1 MSDNPS
7 PRLPFGK
14 IDQVCVVT
22 PDLRQAMERYRAL
35 LGLAPWRIL
44 GFGPDTVR
52 ELTYRGRPAGY
63 RMLVAFAQFGAL
75 QYELI
80 QPLEGPTIY
89 HEFLERHPAGG
100 IHHFG
105 CWVPDLEA
113 ALAQARALG
122 FRVIQGGRGTG
133 LGGDG
138 GFAYLDT
145 EASLGAILEL
155 IEVPGDR
162 RAPQEIYPAVE

>member
-1 MSDNPS
+1 
-7 PRLPFGK
+7 
-14 IDQVCVVT
+14 
-22 PDLRQAMERYRAL
+22 MEQYRSL
-35 LGLAPWRIL
+35 LGLEPWRIL

-52 ELTYRGRPAGY
+52 ELTYRGRPATY
-63 RMLVAFAQFGAL
+63 RMLVAFAQYGPL

-89 HEFLERHPAGG
+89 HEFLEQHPSGG

-105 CWVPDLEA
+105 TWVPSLEE
-113 ALAQARALG
+113 ALARARALG
-122 FRVIQGGRGTG
+122 FTEIQGGRGTG

-145 EASLGAILEL
+145 EATLGAIFEL
-155 IEVPGDR
+155 IEVPKER
-162 RAPQEIYPAVE
+162 RAPQEIYPPVS